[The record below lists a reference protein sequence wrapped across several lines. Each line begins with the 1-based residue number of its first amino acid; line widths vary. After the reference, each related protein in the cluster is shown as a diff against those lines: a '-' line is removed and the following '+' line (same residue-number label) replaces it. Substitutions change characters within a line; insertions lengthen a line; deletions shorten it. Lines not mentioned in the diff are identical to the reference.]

1 MLPESGGQYNYIRSG
16 FGNFF
21 GFLFIWT
28 RYLILRPA
36 DAAVN
41 SLSFA
46 TYLAEQFFPQECSNA
61 ETNANEELVIKL
73 FASLTLIL
81 IALLNSVLEVKWII
95 RLSNLMSS

>member
-1 MLPESGGQYNYIRSG
+1 MSNMNIFLLIYKYLFVSKMFVG

-61 ETNANEELVIKL
+61 ETKG
-73 FASLTLIL
+73 
-81 IALLNSVLEVKWII
+81 K
-95 RLSNLMSS
+95 